1 MAANAK
7 NVSDQNEN
15 DPSKTEA
22 GALDAT
28 ALENIDW
35 EAVRAINP
43 DLADL
48 LEFAKVQN
56 DELRATIA
64 KGASEKKAREPQT
77 LAARVNRSL
86 TTEPKGLNKFGVL
99 VANTGKSPLGD
110 IDNTP
115 ILDGLR
121 RAIIECGVPAAA
133 LDGIEL
139 EMGEHY
145 LSFGLL
151 VYNLGETRAWQPPK
165 GKKGEKVAEPANA
178 NGAGERED
186 DDNEDD
192 DQS

>member
-7 NVSDQNEN
+7 NVSDQNV
-15 DPSKTEA
+15 PSETEA
-22 GALDAT
+22 PGAFDAT

-35 EAVRAINP
+35 EAVRAIDP
-43 DLADL
+43 GLAEL
-48 LEFAKVQN
+48 LEFAKDQN

-86 TTEPKGLNKFGVL
+86 TTEPKGLNKHGVT
-99 VANTGKSPLGD
+99 VANTGKSPAGD

-121 RAIIECGVPAAA
+121 RAIIECGVPAEA

-139 EMGEHY
+139 KMGEHY

-165 GKKGEKVAEPANA
+165 GKKDQAAESADA

-186 DDNEDD
+186 ENEDD